1 MGATLPKAVEAA
13 VVERQGAKG
22 WGVAVAEVNGWRTNM
37 EDAHVIHLRDD
48 WAFFGVFDGHGGQ
61 ACSAFVS
68 QRFHEELEL
77 KGCPKDDAAV
87 KQLVLGIDK
96 EFMDSEQPS
105 GSTGTMCIVHKPSK
119 AGDRHILRVINAGD
133 SRVLLGRRDGTIVD
147 GGGTDKGLTIDHKP
161 DHPSERERIERC
173 GGTVEMKEGN
183 VARVNGDLAVSRSFG
198 DRDYKKTGGPGPEDR
213 PVTADPEMF
222 RFECDETDFLLLV
235 CDGVSEGSF
244 PNAEVVKFVADQ
256 LNAGVDPGV
265 VARLTCLKAIEK
277 DSKDN
282 ITCMIV
288 QLTDAS
294 EMGKRVEFV
303 PGPVAQIGHKGF
315 RSAYESMAQRGGL
328 TLAQAVA
335 RRYEMVQ
342 QELQKASADSSE
354 QHELQQELA
363 KLGKTPPEG
372 AAGSPERDAF
382 FGRWLSNLPSEGD
395 DGGMPGGL
403 SGLGDLDI
411 ESLLGNKGKGKGLG
425 PGPDPEA
432 AAARASPSTSS
443 TRAPSSE
450 DATEKAEDGYSWSQ
464 QGEEVQIT
472 FKLDRPA
479 AKKDVKVDFKPSGLT
494 VAVGSSTL
502 LDGALGGKVE
512 TDECTWCLASA
523 GAELQV
529 MLTKKE
535 EKENWKTLLK

>member
-13 VVERQGAKG
+13 VVERHGSKG
-22 WGVAVAEVNGWRTNM
+22 WGAAVAEINGWRTSM
-37 EDAHVIHLRDD
+37 EDAHVIHMRDD

-68 QRFHEELEL
+68 RRFHEELAQ
-77 KGCPKDDAAV
+77 KGCPKDDSAV

-96 EFMDSEQPS
+96 EFMNSEQPS
-105 GSTGTMCIVHKPSK
+105 GSTGTMCIVHKPAK
-119 AGDRHILRVINAGD
+119 AGDRYVLRVINAGD

-173 GGTVEMKEGN
+173 GGTVEIKEGN

-213 PVTADPEMF
+213 PVTADPELF

-244 PNAEVVKFVADQ
+244 PNPEVVKFVADQ

-303 PGPVAQIGHKGF
+303 PGPVTQIGHKGF
-315 RSAYESMAQRGGL
+315 RSAYEAMAQKGGIS
-328 TLAQAVA
+328 LAQAVA
-335 RRYEMVQ
+335 RRYEVVQ
-342 QELQKASADSSE
+342 EELQKAPTD
-354 QHELQQELA
+354 ELRQELA

-372 AAGSPERDAF
+372 AAGSEERDAF
-382 FGRWLSNLPSEGD
+382 FEKWLQNLPSEGD
-395 DGGMPGGL
+395 DNGMPGGL

-411 ESLLGNKGKGKGLG
+411 ESLLGNKGKGKGPTPL
-425 PGPDPEA
+425 PVAEA
-432 AAARASPSTSS
+432 PAGRPSPSTSS
-443 TRAPSSE
+443 TRQPVD
-450 DATEKAEDGYSWSQ
+450 DAAEKAEDGYSWSQ
-464 QGEEVQIT
+464 QGDDVQIT
-472 FKLDRPA
+472 FKLDKPA
-479 AKKDVKVDFKPSGLT
+479 AKRDVKVNFKPSELT
-494 VAVGSSTL
+494 VAVGNSTL
-502 LDGALGGKVE
+502 LEGALGGKVE

-535 EKENWKTLLK
+535 AKDWNTLLK